1 MIELIL
7 CILGLLFSIYFLIIV
22 LYDKY
27 KTKKHPNP
35 NTYII
40 LSALYVIGF
49 VITLLKV
56 LTII

>member
-7 CILGLLFSIYFLIIV
+7 SILGLLFAIYFLIIV

-35 NTYII
+35 DPYMFI
-40 LSALYVIGF
+40 ALIHVIGF
-49 VITLLKV
+49 
-56 LTII
+56 TIILIKILI